1 MLGMRQ
7 HGDMRIRYSEEPGEW
22 RKFTWASVAAPTLL
36 AVVGA
41 WRGRW
46 PWLVPGVVGS
56 VALAVAGIVAVR
68 PDLFRGWY
76 RRGRW
81 FGHQMGRIMGAVV
94 LTLLFFLVLTPLA
107 LVLRLM
113 KRDPLGLKPEPGLA
127 SYWTPS
133 RAPGDFERM
142 F

>member
-1 MLGMRQ
+1 
-7 HGDMRIRYSEEPGEW
+7 MRIRYSEEPGEW

-107 LVLRLM
+107 VVLRLM
-113 KRDPLGLKPEPGLA
+113 KRDPLGLKPEPGMA

>member
-1 MLGMRQ
+1 
-7 HGDMRIRYSEEPGEW
+7 MRIRYSEEPGEW

>member
-1 MLGMRQ
+1 
-7 HGDMRIRYSEEPGEW
+7 MRIRYSEEPGEW

-81 FGHQMGRIMGAVV
+81 FGHQMGRIRGAVV

>member
-1 MLGMRQ
+1 
-7 HGDMRIRYSEEPGEW
+7 MRIRYSEEPGEW

-36 AVVGA
+36 ALVGA

-46 PWLVPGVVGS
+46 PWLVPAAVGA
-56 VALAVAGIVAVR
+56 VALGVALVALLR
-68 PDLFRGWY
+68 PGLFRGWY
-76 RRGRW
+76 RGGRW

-94 LTLLFFLVLTPLA
+94 LTVLFFLVLTPLA

-113 KRDPLGLKPEPGLA
+113 GRSPLVLKPDPGMA

-133 RAPGDFERM
+133 RAPGEFERM

>member
-1 MLGMRQ
+1 
-7 HGDMRIRYSEEPGEW
+7 MRIRYSEEPGEW

-36 AVVGA
+36 AMVGA

-107 LVLRLM
+107 VVLRLM
-113 KRDPLGLKPEPGLA
+113 KRDPLGLKPEPGMA

>member
-1 MLGMRQ
+1 
-7 HGDMRIRYSEEPGEW
+7 MRIRYSEEPGEW

-56 VALAVAGIVAVR
+56 VALAVAVMVAVR

-76 RRGRW
+76 RRSRW

-107 LVLRLM
+107 VVLRLM
-113 KRDPLGLKPEPGLA
+113 KRDPLGLKPEPGMA

>member
-1 MLGMRQ
+1 
-7 HGDMRIRYSEEPGEW
+7 MRIRYSEEPGEW

-113 KRDPLGLKPEPGLA
+113 KRDPLGLKPEPVLA

>member
-1 MLGMRQ
+1 
-7 HGDMRIRYSEEPGEW
+7 MRIRYSEEPGEW
-22 RKFTWASVAAPTLL
+22 RKFAWASVAAPTLL
-36 AVVGA
+36 ALVGA

-46 PWLVPGVVGS
+46 PWLVPAAVGS
-56 VALAVAGIVAVR
+56 LGLGVALLALLKPGM
-68 PDLFRGWY
+68 FRGWY
-76 RRGRW
+76 RGGRW

-94 LTLLFFLVLTPLA
+94 LTVLFFLVLTPLA

-113 KRDPLGLKPEPGLA
+113 GRSPLVLKPEPGMA

-133 RAPGDFERM
+133 RAPGEFERM

>member
-1 MLGMRQ
+1 
-7 HGDMRIRYSEEPGEW
+7 MRIRYSEVPGEW

-46 PWLVPGVVGS
+46 PWIVPGAVG
-56 VALAVAGIVAVR
+56 AVAVAVAMFVAVR
-68 PDLFRGWY
+68 PDFFRRWY
-76 RRGRW
+76 RGGRW

-94 LTLLFFLVLTPLA
+94 LTVLFFFILTPLA
-107 LVLRLM
+107 LALRLM
-113 KRDPLGLKPEPGLA
+113 KRDPLGLRPEPGLA

-133 RAPGDFERM
+133 RAAGDFERM